1 MSEYRVTYSE
11 IPNPHSDNQTHS
23 GVLIHVQPPVP
34 LNPDAVT
41 RYLSFSDF
49 EPIDLNEKWEKHDVK
64 DVVVL
69 GSTPEQ
75 TTIYASINSR
85 HAGRLAERAAHHTV
99 ELLQFMGATA
109 IIDNDNPPIPVS

>member
-1 MSEYRVTYSE
+1 MSEYRITYTE
-11 IPNPHSDNQTHS
+11 VPPARSDDEKY
-23 GVLIHVQPPVP
+23 GGILIHIKPPVQ

-49 EPIDLNEKWEKHDVK
+49 EPIDPNEKWEKHDVK

-75 TTIYASINSR
+75 TTIYASIDRQN
-85 HAGRLAERAAHHTV
+85 AGRLAERAAHHTA
-99 ELLQFMGATA
+99 ELLHFMGAQA
-109 IIDNDNPPIPVS
+109 IIDNSPTPEA

>member
-1 MSEYRVTYSE
+1 MSEYRIAYTEV
-11 IPNPHSDNQTHS
+11 PPARSDDDKYG
-23 GVLIHVQPPVP
+23 GVLIRIQPPVQ

-49 EPIDLNEKWEKHDVK
+49 EPIDSNEKWEKHDVK

-75 TTIYASINSR
+75 TTIYASINSQ
-85 HAGRLAERAAHHTV
+85 HAGRVAEQTAHHTA
-99 ELLQFMGATA
+99 ELLHFMGAQA
-109 IIDNDNPPIPVS
+109 IIDKPPTPDA

>member
-1 MSEYRVTYSE
+1 MSEYRVAYAEVPAQCQDNETYSGLLLYVR
-11 IPNPHSDNQTHS
+11 PQ
-23 GVLIHVQPPVP
+23 VQ

-49 EPIDLNEKWEKHDVK
+49 EPINPNQNWEKHDIK

-75 TTIYASINSR
+75 TTIYASIVKKY
-85 HAGRLAERAAHHTV
+85 GDEVLAHQAATNIV
-99 ELLQFMGATA
+99 KLLHFMGAQA
-109 IIDNDNPPIPVS
+109 IIEHSPTPDA